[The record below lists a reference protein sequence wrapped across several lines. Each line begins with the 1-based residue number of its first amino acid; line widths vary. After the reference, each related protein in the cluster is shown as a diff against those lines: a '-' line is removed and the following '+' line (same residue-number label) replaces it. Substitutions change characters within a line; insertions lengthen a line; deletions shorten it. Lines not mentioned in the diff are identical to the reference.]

1 MSRTTSAL
9 VRHWGTTSHGD
20 GRGRPGRATE
30 RRGSLCRC
38 PVRLGTTRK
47 SPFDSVQ
54 PDSVRPDSTRL
65 SSTMSQSAP
74 ADSIDNARSEALSRD
89 RALGARENFWG
100 DDLSASTEDED
111 EDPDRDYGRH
121 HRFKPAQDKD
131 AILAH
136 RLLRESATMLCGET
150 LRSAPYNGGRLAELV
165 AWCFDDECIDGR
177 EEAMHHSVEQ
187 VELTD
192 PQAHIPRAASAEFG
206 TCDSGQYRHRAR
218 VNEETGYLSGHGGS
232 THVVIADRPTDE
244 FMAVVDVAIRLFD
257 PIPREAR
264 NVRNRA
270 KSMKC
275 DPSGKHDTEIMRD
288 VVGWL
293 RQEEGSA

>member
-1 MSRTTSAL
+1 M
-9 VRHWGTTSHGD
+9 GMGGGD
-20 GRGRPGRATE
+20 QGE
-30 RRGSLCRC
+30 QRRDASLPDAARSG
-38 PVRLGTTRK
+38 PRIPAQI
-47 SPFDSVQ
+47 SPA
-54 PDSVRPDSTRL
+54 
-65 SSTMSQSAP
+65 MSQSAT

-100 DDLSASTEDED
+100 DDLSTDD
-111 EDPDRDYGRH
+111 DPNHDDDPDRDYGLH
-121 HRFKPAQDKD
+121 HRFKPPQDKD

-165 AWCFDDECIDGR
+165 AWCFDEECIDGR
-177 EEAMHHSVEQ
+177 GDAMHHAVEQ

-192 PQAHIPRAASAEFG
+192 PQEHIPRAASAEFG
-206 TCDSGQYRHRAR
+206 TSDSGQFRHRSR

-232 THVVIADRPTDE
+232 THVVIADRPTEE
-244 FMAVVDVAIRLFD
+244 FMAVVDAAIQHFD
-257 PIPREAR
+257 PLTREAR
-264 NVRNRA
+264 QIRNRA

-275 DPSGKHDTEIMRD
+275 DPSGKHDTEIMRA

-293 RQEEGSA
+293 RQEGESA